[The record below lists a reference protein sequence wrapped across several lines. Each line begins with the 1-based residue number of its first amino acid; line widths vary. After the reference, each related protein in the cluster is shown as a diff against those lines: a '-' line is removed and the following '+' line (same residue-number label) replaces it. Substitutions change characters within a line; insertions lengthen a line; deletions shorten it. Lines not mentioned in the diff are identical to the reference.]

1 MSIAVLHVRISG
13 SLFNPAISFS
23 LFLIG
28 TLHFRRMGIAPTH
41 LLLTVVFEFVAQ
53 FVGGIAGAYLLDA
66 VTPFPM
72 NVAASLVHH
81 VTHRVSDRS
90 HLGHPLCKAFSLNSS

>member
-1 MSIAVLHVRISG
+1 MSVAVLFVRISG

-28 TLHFRRMGIAPTH
+28 TLHFRRMGIGPH

-53 FVGGIAGAYLLDA
+53 FVGGIAGVYLLDA
-66 VTPFPM
+66 VTPFPV
-72 NVAASLVHH
+72 NVAASLVHP
-81 VTHRVSDRS
+81 VMHRVSDRS
-90 HLGHPLCKAFSLNSS
+90 HLEHPLCKAFSLNSS